1 MATIL
6 AVDDE
11 VDVLEILNVNLRRA
25 GHQVVMAAD
34 GLAAVEQAQTV
45 IPDLMILDL
54 MLPELHGFYVCEAI
68 RRHPSTR
75 HIPIIMLTAWAS
87 DSSRVLGL
95 EFGADDYLTKPFS
108 PRELVLRV
116 EKMLRRPPVARAV

>member
-6 AVDDE
+6 TADDE
-11 VDVLEILNVNLRRA
+11 LDVLELLNINLRRA
-25 GHQVVMAAD
+25 GHEVVTAAD
-34 GLAAVEQAQTV
+34 GLTAVKQAQEV

-68 RRHPSTR
+68 RRHPTTR

-87 DSSRVLGL
+87 ESSRVLGL
-95 EFGADDYLTKPFS
+95 EFGADDYVTKPFS

-116 EKMLRRPPVARAV
+116 DKMLRRPPMARAV

>member
-11 VDVLEILNVNLRRA
+11 LDVLELLNINLRRA
-25 GHQVVMAAD
+25 GHQVVLATN

-45 IPDLMILDL
+45 IPDLMVLDL
-54 MLPELHGFYVCEAI
+54 MLPELHGFHVCEAI
-68 RRHPSTR
+68 RRHSSTR

-87 DSSRVLGL
+87 ESSRVLGL

-116 EKMLRRPPVARAV
+116 EKMLRRPPVAHAF